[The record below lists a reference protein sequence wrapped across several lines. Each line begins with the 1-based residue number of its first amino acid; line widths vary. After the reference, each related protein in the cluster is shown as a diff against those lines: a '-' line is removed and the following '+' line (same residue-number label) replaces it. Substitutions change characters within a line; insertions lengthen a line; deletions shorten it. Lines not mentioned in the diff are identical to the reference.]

1 MGTRW
6 LGRAAL
12 QSEETFCGGWTGE
25 SLDEVDLN
33 ALFCFCCCVACVV
46 AHVDALTCRE
56 FIAADLPQYK
66 TQVVNTEERVRVE
79 SGAGNVLIT
88 FGSYWVSS
96 RHPDNC
102 YHETHQVLGLKK
114 KYYPLIKINLR
125 CSVQETLHAVA
136 AVIQLKST

>member
-1 MGTRW
+1 
-6 LGRAAL
+6 
-12 QSEETFCGGWTGE
+12 
-25 SLDEVDLN
+25 
-33 ALFCFCCCVACVV
+33 VV